1 MSTFKKKINYS
12 TYDFTGN
19 LLLNT
24 SKERSNL
31 CCNTQLPN
39 VCGKNQKKFINTLE
53 KKTLVK
59 DAQLKTNN
67 SNPCCNF
74 DCFIGNI

>member
-39 VCGKNQKKFINTLE
+39 VCGKNQKKYINTLE

-59 DAQLKTNN
+59 DAQIQNDQKL
-67 SNPCCNF
+67 PCCDLRCCQN
-74 DCFIGNI
+74 N